1 MNHTEVSES
10 HQKTFLKADIEKRI
24 LRLPLSDDYETAL
37 ALILFSLFFVAKD
50 VAALLDAAA
59 AVVAVIADD
68 TGAPAIGLD
77 SSHSVVGFAF
87 FLDVHETHVDRV
99 LGAAALSP
107 AGHQVKLTRFKGI
120 CHTTAVKVTT
130 VADIFSVS
138 KNELER
144 RIVVAVVASKD
155 SVTTVAVAVWRSA
168 DKSCCCFLLDE

>member
-1 MNHTEVSES
+1 MNHREVSES

-50 VAALLDAAA
+50 VAAAALLAAAA

-144 RIVVAVVASKD
+144 RIVFAVKD